1 MTSNARIH
9 DDTVAPTEE
18 DVKLAVQSSRQ
29 LAAIVGRGET
39 ARLRL
44 IDGEQEITIPVTAIR
59 LLAEMLQQ
67 MAAGR
72 AVNLVPHHAE
82 LTTQQAADFLNIS
95 RPYLI
100 GLLDRG
106 ELAYRK
112 VGTHRRIAFSDLL
125 KYKEQSATNRAQVLD
140 ELAAEAQKLNIGY
153 K

>member
-9 DDTVAPTEE
+9 DDTIAPTEE
-18 DVKLAVQSSRQ
+18 DVKLAAQSSRQ

-44 IDGEQEITIPVTAIR
+44 IDGQQEITIPVTAIR

-72 AVNLVPHHAE
+72 VVNLVPHHAE
-82 LTTQQAADFLNIS
+82 LTTQQAADFLNVS

-125 KYKEQSATNRAQVLD
+125 KYKERSATNRAQVLD